1 VARGGWKRLG
11 RRRFRYVDS
20 RGRAIRDEE
29 QLERIAALAIP
40 PAWTEVWIS
49 PNPRARLQATG
60 FDSAGRKQYLYSAA
74 FRAAQDREKY
84 ERLLAF
90 AKALPR
96 LRQRMSAHLR
106 LDPYERDWT
115 SALATAV
122 INKAW
127 FRVGSD
133 RHTRSSR
140 TYGVTTLRKR
150 HVTVSGDEVVF
161 CFRAK
166 NRKLIRRRVANR
178 RLADGITALLDL
190 PDGSRLFRFEREGDL
205 VALTSPLLNEYLADN
220 LGEGYT
226 AKDFRTWGGT
236 LVAATELARRGP
248 AADEASAKRSLAA
261 VMKRVGEELGNTAS
275 VARAS
280 YVSPE
285 VIEHYLAGRTLDDF
299 RTTNGARPDRLTVEE
314 RALVRMLRTPASS

>member
-1 VARGGWKRLG
+1 
-11 RRRFRYVDS
+11 VDS

-29 QLERIAALAIP
+29 QLERVAALAIP
-40 PAWTEVWIS
+40 PAWTDVWIS

-60 FDSAGRKQYLYSAA
+60 VDSAGRKQYLYSAA

-90 AKALPR
+90 ARALPR

-115 SALATAV
+115 CALAAGV

-133 RHTRSSR
+133 RHARSSR

-150 HVTVSGDEVVF
+150 HVSVSGDEIAF
-161 CFRAK
+161 CFRTK
-166 NRKLIRRRVANR
+166 NGRLVRRTIANAS
-178 RLADGITALLDL
+178 LAGGISALLDL
-190 PDGSRLFRFEREGDL
+190 PDGSRLFRFERDGDL
-205 VALTSPLLNEYLADN
+205 VALTAPLLNDYLADN

-236 LVAATELARRGP
+236 LVAAAALARRGP
-248 AADEASAKRSLAA
+248 AGDDAEAKRSLAA
-261 VMKRVGEELGNTAS
+261 VMRRVGDELGNTAA

-280 YVSPE
+280 YVSPA
-285 VIEHYLAGRTLDDF
+285 VVDHYLAGRTLDDF
-299 RTTNGARPDRLTVEE
+299 RSSNGARPGRLTVDE
-314 RALVRMLRTPASS
+314 RALVRLLRTPVSSYRSRSSGGPDD